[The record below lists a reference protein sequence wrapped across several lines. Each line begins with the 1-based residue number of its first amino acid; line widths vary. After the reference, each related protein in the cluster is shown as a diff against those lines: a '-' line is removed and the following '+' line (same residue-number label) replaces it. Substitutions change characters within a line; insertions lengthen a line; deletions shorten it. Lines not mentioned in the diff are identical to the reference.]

1 MSNVSQES
9 VLIAESFYSDRT
21 FVAVDLGKHF
31 VGSTATTVACDL
43 YPQRFVNSMT
53 VLLLKTT
60 AWSTTVSNPLT
71 STVNI
76 YISDQDLIAGE
87 EFSVAFRDYFFN
99 SSSTNIPIN
108 LNIYTVVSG
117 QTPNLIKQIVWAPVS
132 NNFTKLQGAAE
143 LIRIFYSKDGSFKLI
158 TSKSR

>member
-1 MSNVSQES
+1 MIASQES
-9 VLIAESFYSDRT
+9 ILIAESFYSDRT
-21 FVAVDLGKHF
+21 FVAADLSNHF
-31 VGSTATTVACDL
+31 VGSTATTVALDI

-60 AWSTTVSNPLT
+60 AWSTTLANPLT

-76 YISDQDLIAGE
+76 YISDQDLIVGE
-87 EFSVAFRDYFFN
+87 EFSIAFRDYFFN
-99 SSSTNIPIN
+99 SSSTNVDIN
-108 LNIYTVVSG
+108 LNIYTIVSG
-117 QTPNLIKQIVWAPVS
+117 QMPNLIKQIVWAPVS
-132 NNFTKLQGAAE
+132 NNFTKLVSAAE